1 MLIDGV
7 QTEFGLNIPS
17 ANGLDFLHA
26 AFASFNQTG
35 SVAVAAMVVV
45 LDQEVLHWTAS
56 LV

>member
-7 QTEFGLNIPS
+7 WTEFGLNIPS
-17 ANGLDFLHA
+17 TNGLDLLHA
-26 AFASFNQTG
+26 AFVSFTQTG

>member
-7 QTEFGLNIPS
+7 RTEFEFHIPS
-17 ANGLDFLHA
+17 W
-26 AFASFNQTG
+26 TG

>member
-7 QTEFGLNIPS
+7 WTGFGLYIPS
-17 ANGLDFLHA
+17 ANGLDLHA
-26 AFASFNQTG
+26 AFVSFTQTG
-35 SVAVAAMVVV
+35 TVAVAAMVVV